1 MVPRRKTQLNSII
14 VHYQE
19 IALKGKNR
27 PFFIAK
33 LVRNLRR
40 QTSDI
45 GVKDVRALMGRIEI
59 VLGPDAEYDRVRDR
73 IEHTFGIANF
83 SKAARVP
90 LDFETICSSI
100 LADLKDHA
108 PVTFRVN
115 AKRGDKR
122 FPMTSPEIEREIG
135 ARIVAA
141 LGWKVKLDQPEFAV
155 NVEMLTTSAFYSFG
169 KTKGAGGL
177 PTGVSGRVA
186 CLLSGGIDSPV
197 AAYRLMRRGCSVLP
211 VHFHSYPFV
220 TRASQEKVREIVE
233 LLTRYQL
240 RTTLKMVPFGDL
252 QRQIVLTVPP
262 PMRVVIYRRMMLR
275 IADRIARDN
284 RARALVTGEAIG
296 QVASQTLENLSVI
309 AAATLLPILRP
320 LIGSDKEEI
329 IVEAQRLGTFEISIV
344 PDQDC
349 CQLFTPRNPETR
361 ARIWQVEAAESK
373 LPIAEMVASA
383 LAGTETEEFEFPARK
398 RSEGA
403 AVE

>member
-1 MVPRRKTQLNSII
+1 MNSII

-19 IALKGKNR
+19 IALKGRNR
-27 PFFIAK
+27 PYFISK

-40 QTSDI
+40 KTSDI

-100 LADLKDHA
+100 LTDLKDHP

-135 ARIVAA
+135 ARIVTA
-141 LGWKVKLDQPEFAV
+141 LGWKVKLDHPEFAV

-197 AAYRLMRRGCSVLP
+197 AAYRLMKRGCSVVP

-233 LLTRYQL
+233 LLTRYQMK
-240 RTTLKMVPFGDL
+240 TTLKMVAFGEL
-252 QRQIVLTVPP
+252 QRQIVLAVPP

-275 IADRIARDN
+275 IAERIARDS
-284 RARALVTGEAIG
+284 RARALVTGEVIG
-296 QVASQTLENLSVI
+296 QVASQTLENLCVI
-309 AAATLLPILRP
+309 AAATQMPILRP
-320 LIGSDKEEI
+320 LIGTDKEDI
-329 IVEAQRLGTFEISIV
+329 VVEAQRLGTFEISIV

-361 ARIWQVEAAESK
+361 ARIWKVQEAESK
-373 LPIAEMVASA
+373 LPIDEMVASA
-383 LAGTETEEFEFPARK
+383 VAATETEEFEFPARK
-398 RSEGA
+398 RAEPA
-403 AVE
+403 AIE

>member
-1 MVPRRKTQLNSII
+1 VPRARKTPLNSII

-19 IALKGKNR
+19 IALKGRNR
-27 PFFIAK
+27 PYFIAK

-40 QTSDI
+40 KTSDI

-100 LADLKDHA
+100 LTDLKDHP

-135 ARIVAA
+135 ARIVTA
-141 LGWKVKLDQPEFAV
+141 LGWKVKLDHPEFAV

-197 AAYRLMRRGCSVLP
+197 AAYRLMKRGCSVVP

-233 LLTRYQL
+233 LLTRYQMK
-240 RTTLKMVPFGDL
+240 TTLKMVAFGEL
-252 QRQIVLTVPP
+252 QRQIVLAVPP

-275 IADRIARDN
+275 IAERIARDS
-284 RARALVTGEAIG
+284 RARALVTGEVIG
-296 QVASQTLENLSVI
+296 QVASQTLENLCVI
-309 AAATLLPILRP
+309 AAATQMPILRP
-320 LIGSDKEEI
+320 LIGTDKEDI
-329 IVEAQRLGTFEISIV
+329 VVEAQRLGTFEISIV

-361 ARIWQVEAAESK
+361 ARIWKVQEAESK
-373 LPIAEMVASA
+373 LPIDEMVASA
-383 LAGTETEEFEFPARK
+383 VAATETEEFEFPARK
-398 RSEGA
+398 RAEPA
-403 AVE
+403 AIE